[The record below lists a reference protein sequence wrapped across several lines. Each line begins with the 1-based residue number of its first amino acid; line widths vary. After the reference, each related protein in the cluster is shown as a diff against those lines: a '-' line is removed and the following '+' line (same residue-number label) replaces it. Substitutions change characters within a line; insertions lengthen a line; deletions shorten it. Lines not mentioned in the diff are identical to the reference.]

1 MKFAKL
7 IANVAS
13 IGAAVVGF
21 GSKALDFADHIIHRK
36 EYEELEAQRKRRNRI
51 IGITLGIV
59 GGVVAILLFPYKLVV
74 EKNGDFEIRTLLLRI
89 YRKSDEYD
97 LPEGGSEE
105 FDIEAVEDEE
115 DGEVVEC
122 ELVEAED

>member
-1 MKFAKL
+1 MKIAKIL
-7 IANVAS
+7 KTVAS
-13 IGAAVVGF
+13 AGTAIVGL
-21 GSKALDFADHIIHRK
+21 GTKAMDFADHVIHRK
-36 EYEELEAQRKRRNRI
+36 EYEAKKRRNRI
-51 IGITLGIV
+51 IAITLGII

-97 LPEGGSEE
+97 LPEGGTDT
-105 FDIEAVEDEE
+105 FDIEGVDDDE
-115 DGEVVEC
+115 VIEC

>member
-1 MKFAKL
+1 MKIAK
-7 IANVAS
+7 IIGSVAS
-13 IGAAVVGF
+13 VGASIVGF

-36 EYEELEAQRKRRNRI
+36 EYAELEAQRKRRNRI

-59 GGVVAILLFPYKLVV
+59 GGIVAVLLFPYKLVV

-105 FDIEAVEDEE
+105 FDIEGAED
-115 DGEVVEC
+115 DEVIEC

>member
-13 IGAAVVGF
+13 IGSAIVGF
-21 GSKALDFADHIIHRK
+21 GSKTIDFADHVIHHK
-36 EYEELEAQRKRRNRI
+36 AYAEMEAKRKRRNRVI
-51 IGITLGIV
+51 AITLGIV
-59 GGVVAILLFPYKLVV
+59 GGVVAVLLFPYKLVV

-97 LPEGGSEE
+97 LPEGGSES
-105 FDIEAVEDEE
+105 FDIEGVED
-115 DGEVVEC
+115 DEVVEC
-122 ELVEAED
+122 EVVEAED

>member
-1 MKFAKL
+1 MKFAKF
-7 IANVAS
+7 IAGVAS
-13 IGAAVVGF
+13 VGSAIVGF
-21 GSKALDFADHIIHRK
+21 GTKAIDFADHVIHRK
-36 EYEELEAQRKRRNRI
+36 EYEALEAQRKRRNRI
-51 IGITLGIV
+51 IAITLGIV

-105 FDIEAVEDEE
+105 FDIEGVED
-115 DGEVVEC
+115 DVIEC
-122 ELVEAED
+122 EVVEAED

>member
-7 IANVAS
+7 IASVAS
-13 IGAAVVGF
+13 VGSAIVGF
-21 GSKALDFADHIIHRK
+21 GSKAIDFADHVIHRK
-36 EYEELEAQRKRRNRI
+36 EYEALEAQRKRRNRI
-51 IGITLGIV
+51 IAITLGIV

-97 LPEGGSEE
+97 LPEGGSDS
-105 FDIEAVEDEE
+105 FDIEGAED
-115 DGEVVEC
+115 DEVIQC
-122 ELVEAED
+122 EVVEAED